1 MVCMKIP
8 VHEFSKF
15 LVTKGADITLGPAD
29 RGQRNRWGWG
39 GGSGASAAGLLAAES
54 YLSQVG

>member
-8 VHEFSKF
+8 VHEFSKC
-15 LVTKGADITLGPAD
+15 LVTKGAVITLGPAD
-29 RGQRNRWGWG
+29 RGQRNRWGW